1 MSEIQAVSTALAEE
15 NITES
20 NPASNPLGEN
30 AAKDSTA
37 ENGTAGGSITEGSTT
52 EDSAVRQAIE
62 NELDSTLFVQAGAGT
77 GKTTALVGRILSLV
91 RSGVDVRHI
100 AAITFTEKAA
110 SELQMRIRQKLQENA
125 EEELCQTALA
135 DLDSANIS
143 TLHSFA
149 QQILTEH
156 ALAAELPLRFEML
169 DEVASW
175 TEFMNSWEE
184 FLLALEDEHSFAFL
198 LGEEMGIRTEVL
210 KNVARQFRDNWD
222 LLEGYNAQKPQM
234 PAMSTIDLSAFSE
247 AENDF
252 YQTVANFEAQSS
264 SQPTKSA
271 MTAYE
276 KSKELKKK
284 LKAMSEAADSEDLLS
299 FTSAAF
305 DQIFD
310 QPKSGP
316 LKQKLKNEFENE
328 LRLSVRD
335 RVPELISIIR
345 SQISEAVISYLIS
358 LLAKFTLA
366 QAAARKEQGKLIFHD
381 LLVLAKNLFATKNA
395 ERIQAS
401 LHNRFRYLLIDEFQ
415 DTDPIQIE
423 LTVHIA
429 ASVGQKGGTNSQSL
443 VAAWDEL
450 EVEPGQLFFVGDPK
464 QSIYRFRRA
473 DISLYLSATERF
485 GPPLPLTA
493 NWRSTKPIIKWV
505 NQIFSELIE
514 EVRGYQS
521 GYEPLE
527 ARRKVIK
534 GDPGPPVA
542 SFGDASDLKVDEIRL
557 SEAEDVAKMIY
568 KIVREGWLVEASG
581 EVRQARLDDICILIP
596 NRSNLSHLEAVFS
609 KSHIPYRVGV
619 SNQILAA
626 SEIRDLFAVL
636 CAIDD
641 PSEELMVVTALRS
654 PAFGC
659 GDDDLYSYHKAYDHS
674 AKRPWNYLFLGDRD
688 PENSIPDL
696 QRHIVGQSLA
706 WLAKMHSMRNFS
718 SVSQLVEKVMR
729 ERCFLELAL
738 AHKNYRDIW
747 RRLRYFSDLAR
758 KFTEETGGTLG
769 EFLALLRQLGENQ
782 IQMDENIV
790 PESDHNAV
798 RIMTIHA
805 AKGLEFPIVILANMP
820 SSLCGKRRPGDV
832 IWTGQQGEAGIYF
845 KSGVTSLLYESLKDD
860 HDTHSFSESLR
871 KLYVACTRARDHL
884 AVSLHSKERDL
895 PEPVK
900 QTWAETVARTMPEN
914 KMTHYDFTETALPT
928 DGLVESEASSEFS
941 WDHQSWKTEHSKLAE
956 RSYDLGALSAS
967 AISSR
972 IYSDDVKNTEES
984 AEDETA
990 IKSYAATEDSEDAEE
1005 NPTSSEFRGTSVG
1018 RGADSFGKAVHA
1030 VLQSADLAKRE
1041 NPELLR
1047 KLAESQAG
1055 NFGVHKP
1062 EELEEICQLSE
1073 MALASKTV
1081 SEASRKKHWKEVY
1094 VAAPLANGTLVYGY
1108 IDLVF
1113 QDTNGQ
1119 MAIIDYKT
1127 AANAA
1132 TFQNS
1137 LDKYQKQLATYALA
1151 VEKSTGRLV
1160 NRCVLIV
1167 LLRQDKKAIE
1177 HKIPQEDLQIAK
1189 EIIRNNLN
1197 TSL

>member
-1 MSEIQAVSTALAEE
+1 MSEIQAASTALAED
-15 NITES
+15 NLTEGD
-20 NPASNPLGEN
+20 PAGEN
-30 AAKDSTA
+30 AAKGGTTGDSV
-37 ENGTAGGSITEGSTT
+37 T
-52 EDSAVRQAIE
+52 EDNAVRQAIE
-62 NELDSTLFVQAGAGT
+62 NELNSTLFVQAGAGT

-125 EEELCQTALA
+125 EEELCRTALA

-156 ALAAELPLRFEML
+156 ALAAKLPLRFELL

-210 KNVARQFRDNWD
+210 KNVARKFRDNWD
-222 LLEGYNAQKPQM
+222 LLEGYKTQKPQM
-234 PAMSTIDLSAFSE
+234 PTMGSIDLSAFLE
-247 AENDF
+247 AEKDIN
-252 YQTVANFEAQSS
+252 QTAANFKAQSS
-264 SQPTKSA
+264 GQSTKSA

-276 KSKELKKK
+276 KSKELKKN

-299 FTSAAF
+299 FASAAF
-305 DQIFD
+305 DRIFD
-310 QPKSGP
+310 QPKNGP
-316 LKQKLKNEFENE
+316 LKQKIKNEFERE

-335 RVPELISIIR
+335 RVPELISKIR

-366 QAAARKEQGKLIFHD
+366 QAAARKEQGRLIFHD
-381 LLVLAKNLFATKNA
+381 LLVLAKNLFASKNA

-429 ASVGQKGGTNSQSL
+429 ASVSQKGNLNSH
-443 VAAWDEL
+443 VAAWDTL
-450 EVEPGQLFFVGDPK
+450 EVKPGQLFFVGDPK

-473 DISLYLSATERF
+473 DISLYLSATKRF
-485 GPPLPLTA
+485 GPPLALTA
-493 NWRSTKPIIKWV
+493 NWRSTKSIIEWV

-514 EVRGYQS
+514 EVGGYQS

-527 ARRKVIK
+527 ARREVIK
-534 GDPGPPVA
+534 GDPGPPVS
-542 SFGDASDLKVDEIRL
+542 SFGDASDLNVNEIRL

-568 KIVREGWLVEASG
+568 KIIKEGWWVEATG

-609 KSHIPYRVGV
+609 KSQIPYRVGV

-626 SEIRDLFAVL
+626 NEIRDLFAVL

-659 GDDDLYSYHKAYDHS
+659 GDDDLYAHHKTYDHS
-674 AKRPWNYLFLGDRD
+674 SKRPWNYLFLEDLG
-688 PENSIPDL
+688 PENSNPDL
-696 QRHIVGQSLA
+696 QGYIVGESLA
-706 WLAKMHSMRNFS
+706 WLTKMHSMRNFY
-718 SVSQLVEKVMR
+718 SVSQLVEKVIR
-729 ERCFLELAL
+729 ERCLLELAL

-805 AKGLEFPIVILANMP
+805 SKGLEFPIVVLANMP
-820 SSLCGKRRPGDV
+820 SNLCGQRRPGDV
-832 IWTGQQGEAGIYF
+832 IWAGQQGEAGIYF

-884 AVSLHSKERDL
+884 VISLHRKERDL
-895 PEPVK
+895 PEPMK
-900 QTWAETVARTMPEN
+900 QTWAETVARAMPES
-914 KMTHYDFTETALPT
+914 KTTHYDLAKLDLPT
-928 DGLVESEASSEFS
+928 EGLVESEASSEF
-941 WDHQSWKTEHSKLAE
+941 DGDYQGWKTKHSELKE
-956 RSYDLGALSAS
+956 RSYDSGALSAS

-972 IYSDDVKNTEES
+972 RDDTEPKNTEEGT
-984 AEDETA
+984 EDDTPV
-990 IKSYAATEDSEDAEE
+990 KSYATTEDNQDAEE
-1005 NPTSSEFRGTSVG
+1005 NSANEEFRGTSVG
-1018 RGADSFGKAVHA
+1018 RGADSFGKAVHS
-1030 VLQSADLAKRE
+1030 VLQSLDLAKRE

-1055 NFGVHKP
+1055 SFGVHEPK
-1062 EELEEICQLSE
+1062 ELEEICQLSE
-1073 MALASKTV
+1073 MALASRTV
-1081 SEASRKKHWKEVY
+1081 SEASQKKHWKEVY
-1094 VAAPLANGTLVYGY
+1094 VAAPFTEEKLIYGY

-1113 QDTNGQ
+1113 QDDNGHLV
-1119 MAIIDYKT
+1119 IVDYKT

-1137 LDKYQKQLATYALA
+1137 LDKYQKQLAAYALA
-1151 VEKSTGRLV
+1151 VEKSTGLPV
-1160 NRCVLIV
+1160 SRCVLIV
-1167 LLRQDKKAIE
+1167 LLRQDKKAME
-1177 HKIPQEDLQIAK
+1177 HEIPQEDLQKAK
-1189 EIIRNNLN
+1189 EAVRKIA
-1197 TSL
+1197 SS

>member
-1 MSEIQAVSTALAEE
+1 MSEIQAVSTAPAEE
-15 NITES
+15 N
-20 NPASNPLGEN
+20 
-30 AAKDSTA
+30 
-37 ENGTAGGSITEGSTT
+37 ITEGSTT

-62 NELDSTLFVQAGAGT
+62 KELDSTLFVQAGAGT

-110 SELQMRIRQKLQENA
+110 SELQMRIRQKLQENS

-156 ALAAELPLRFEML
+156 ALAAGLPLRFEML

-175 TEFMNSWEE
+175 AEFMNSWEE

-222 LLEGYNAQKPQM
+222 LLEGYKAQKPQM
-234 PAMSTIDLSAFSE
+234 PAMNAIDLSAFFE
-247 AENDF
+247 AENDLN
-252 YQTVANFEAQSS
+252 QTVANFKAQSS
-264 SQPTKSA
+264 PQSAKSA
-271 MTAYE
+271 ATAYE
-276 KSKELKKK
+276 KSKELNKK

-305 DQIFD
+305 DRIFD
-310 QPKSGP
+310 QPSGP
-316 LKQKLKNEFENE
+316 LKQTLRNEFEHE

-335 RVPELISIIR
+335 RVPELISKIR
-345 SQISEAVISYLIS
+345 SQISEAVISYLVS

-366 QAAARKEQGKLIFHD
+366 QAAARKEQGRLIFHD
-381 LLVLAKNLFATKNA
+381 LLVLAKNLFASRNA

-429 ASVGQKGGTNSQSL
+429 ASVGQRGYFNSQSP
-443 VAAWDEL
+443 VAAWDTL

-485 GPPLPLTA
+485 GPPLALTA
-493 NWRSTKPIIKWV
+493 NWRSTKPIIEWV
-505 NQIFSELIE
+505 NQIFGELIE
-514 EVRGYQS
+514 EERGYQS

-534 GDPGPPVA
+534 GDPGPPVS
-542 SFGDASDLKVDEIRL
+542 SFGDASDLKVGEIRL

-568 KIVREGWLVEASG
+568 KIIKEGWLVEASG

-596 NRSNLSHLEAVFS
+596 NRSNLSHLEAVFA
-609 KSHIPYRVGV
+609 KSQIPYRVGV
-619 SNQILAA
+619 SNQVLAA

-659 GDDDLYSYHKAYDHS
+659 GDDDLYSYHKAYDDS
-674 AKRPWNYLFLGDRD
+674 SKRSWNYLFLGDRD

-696 QRHIVGQSLA
+696 REHIVGESLA
-706 WLAKMHSMRNFS
+706 WLAKTHSMRNFY

-805 AKGLEFPIVILANMP
+805 AKGLEFPIVILANTP
-820 SSLCGKRRPGDV
+820 SSLCGQRRPGDV
-832 IWTGQQGEAGIYF
+832 IWEGQQGEAGIYF
-845 KSGVTSLLYESLKDD
+845 KSGVASLLYESLKDD

-884 AVSLHSKERDL
+884 VVSLHSKERDL
-895 PEPVK
+895 PEPMK
-900 QTWAETVARTMPEN
+900 QTWAETVARAMPEN
-914 KMTHYDFTETALPT
+914 KTTHYDLTKTDLPT
-928 DGLVESEASSEFS
+928 EGLVENEASSEFS
-941 WDHQSWKTEHSKLAE
+941 WDYQSWKTEHSKLTE
-956 RSYDLGALSAS
+956 RSGNLGALSAS
-967 AISSR
+967 AISNW
-972 IYSDDVKNTEES
+972 IDDTDPKNTDDSTDSKS
-984 AEDETA
+984 AEDEA
-990 IKSYAATEDSEDAEE
+990 VAKGSAAMEDGQDAEE
-1005 NPTSSEFRGTSVG
+1005 SLTTSEFRGTSVG

-1030 VLQSADLAKRE
+1030 VLQSVDLAKRE

-1047 KLAESQAG
+1047 RLAESQVG
-1055 NFGVHKP
+1055 NFGVHKSK
-1062 EELEEICQLSE
+1062 ELDEICQLSE

-1081 SEASRKKHWKEVY
+1081 SEASQKKHWKEVY
-1094 VAAPLANGTLVYGY
+1094 VAAPISEEKLIYGY

-1113 QDTNGQ
+1113 QDANDQ

-1127 AANAA
+1127 AANSA

-1137 LDKYQKQLATYALA
+1137 VDKYQKQLAAYALA
-1151 VEKSTGRLV
+1151 IEKSTGLPV
-1160 NRCVLIV
+1160 SRCILIV
-1167 LLRQDKKAIE
+1167 LLRQEKKAIE
-1177 HKIPQEDLQIAK
+1177 HKIPQKDLQKTKDAIREIA
-1189 EIIRNNLN
+1189 
-1197 TSL
+1197 SS

>member
-1 MSEIQAVSTALAEE
+1 MSEIQAVSTAL
-15 NITES
+15 
-20 NPASNPLGEN
+20 
-30 AAKDSTA
+30 
-37 ENGTAGGSITEGSTT
+37 T
-52 EDSAVRQAIE
+52 EDNTVRQAIE
-62 NELDSTLFVQAGAGT
+62 KELNSTLFVQAGAGT

-156 ALAAELPLRFEML
+156 ALAAGLPLRFELL

-175 TEFMNSWEE
+175 AEFMNSWEE

-210 KNVARQFRDNWD
+210 KNISRQFRDNWD

-234 PAMSTIDLSAFSE
+234 PAMNAIDLSAFSE
-247 AENDF
+247 AENDLN
-252 YQTVANFEAQSS
+252 QTVANYKAQSS
-264 SQPTKSA
+264 PQPAKSA

-276 KSKELKKK
+276 KSKELNKK

-299 FTSAAF
+299 FTSYAF
-305 DQIFD
+305 DRIFD
-310 QPKSGP
+310 QPSGP
-316 LKQKLKNEFENE
+316 LKQTLKNEFEHE

-335 RVPELISIIR
+335 RVPELISKIR
-345 SQISEAVISYLIS
+345 SQISEAVISYLTS
-358 LLAKFTLA
+358 LLAKFTLS
-366 QAAARKEQGKLIFHD
+366 QAVARKEQGKLIFHD
-381 LLVLAKNLFATKNA
+381 LLVLAKNLFASENA
-395 ERIQAS
+395 ERIQAN
-401 LHNRFRYLLIDEFQ
+401 LHNRFKYLLIDEFQ

-429 ASVGQKGGTNSQSL
+429 ASVGQRGHLNSQSP
-443 VAAWDEL
+443 VAAWDTL

-485 GPPLPLTA
+485 GPPLALTA
-493 NWRSTKPIIKWV
+493 NWRSTRSIIEWV
-505 NQIFSELIE
+505 NQIFGELIE
-514 EVRGYQS
+514 EVHGYQS

-527 ARRKVIK
+527 ARREVIK
-534 GDPGPPVA
+534 GDPGPPVS
-542 SFGDASDLKVDEIRL
+542 SFGDASDLKVGEIRL

-568 KIVREGWLVEASG
+568 KIIKEGWQVEASG

-609 KSHIPYRVGV
+609 KSQIPYRVGV
-619 SNQILAA
+619 SNQVLAA
-626 SEIRDLFAVL
+626 SQIRDLFAVL

-659 GDDDLYSYHKAYDHS
+659 GDDDLYSYHKAYDDS
-674 AKRPWNYLFLGDRD
+674 SKPPWNYLFLEARD

-696 QRHIVGQSLA
+696 REHIVGDSLA
-706 WLAKMHSMRNFS
+706 WLAKMHSMRNFY

-758 KFTEETGGTLG
+758 QFSEETGGTLG

-805 AKGLEFPIVILANMP
+805 AKGLEFPIVVLANMP
-820 SSLCGKRRPGDV
+820 SSLCGQRRPGDV
-832 IWTGQQGEAGIYF
+832 IWEGQQGEAGIYF

-860 HDTHSFSESLR
+860 HDTHAFSEALR

-884 AVSLHSKERDL
+884 VVSLHSKERDL
-895 PEPVK
+895 PEPMK
-900 QTWAETVARTMPEN
+900 QTWAETVARAMPEN
-914 KMTHYDFTETALPT
+914 KTTHYDFT
-928 DGLVESEASSEFS
+928 
-941 WDHQSWKTEHSKLAE
+941 
-956 RSYDLGALSAS
+956 
-967 AISSR
+967 
-972 IYSDDVKNTEES
+972 
-984 AEDETA
+984 
-990 IKSYAATEDSEDAEE
+990 
-1005 NPTSSEFRGTSVG
+1005 
-1018 RGADSFGKAVHA
+1018 
-1030 VLQSADLAKRE
+1030 
-1041 NPELLR
+1041 
-1047 KLAESQAG
+1047 
-1055 NFGVHKP
+1055 
-1062 EELEEICQLSE
+1062 
-1073 MALASKTV
+1073 
-1081 SEASRKKHWKEVY
+1081 
-1094 VAAPLANGTLVYGY
+1094 
-1108 IDLVF
+1108 
-1113 QDTNGQ
+1113 
-1119 MAIIDYKT
+1119 
-1127 AANAA
+1127 
-1132 TFQNS
+1132 
-1137 LDKYQKQLATYALA
+1137 
-1151 VEKSTGRLV
+1151 
-1160 NRCVLIV
+1160 
-1167 LLRQDKKAIE
+1167 
-1177 HKIPQEDLQIAK
+1177 
-1189 EIIRNNLN
+1189 
-1197 TSL
+1197 

>member
-1 MSEIQAVSTALAEE
+1 MSEIQAASTALAAE

-20 NPASNPLGEN
+20 NPTGEN
-30 AAKDSTA
+30 AAKS
-37 ENGTAGGSITEGSTT
+37 GTTGDSITE
-52 EDSAVRQAIE
+52 DNAVRQAIE
-62 NELDSTLFVQAGAGT
+62 NELNSTLFVQAGAGT

-125 EEELCQTALA
+125 EEELCRTALA

-156 ALAAELPLRFEML
+156 ALAAGLPLRFELL

-222 LLEGYNAQKPQM
+222 LLEGYKTQKPQM
-234 PAMSTIDLSAFSE
+234 PTMGAIDLSAFLE
-247 AENDF
+247 AENDLN
-252 YQTVANFEAQSS
+252 QTAANFKAQSS
-264 SQPTKSA
+264 EQSTKSA
-271 MTAYE
+271 MNAYE
-276 KSKELKKK
+276 KSKELKKN

-305 DQIFD
+305 DRIFD
-310 QPKSGP
+310 QPKGGP
-316 LKQKLKNEFENE
+316 LKQKLKNEFEHE

-335 RVPELISIIR
+335 RVPELISKIR

-381 LLVLAKNLFATKNA
+381 LLVLAKNLFTSKNA
-395 ERIQAS
+395 KRIQAS

-429 ASVGQKGGTNSQSL
+429 ASVSQSRHPNSH
-443 VAAWDEL
+443 VAAWDTL

-485 GPPLPLTA
+485 GPPLALTA
-493 NWRSTKPIIKWV
+493 NWRSTKSIIEWV
-505 NQIFSELIE
+505 NQIFDELIE
-514 EVRGYQS
+514 EIRGYQS

-527 ARRKVIK
+527 ARREVIK
-534 GDPGPPVA
+534 GDPGPPVS
-542 SFGDASDLKVDEIRL
+542 SFGNASDLNVDDIRF

-568 KIVREGWLVEASG
+568 KIIKEGWLVEATG
-581 EVRQARLDDICILIP
+581 EIRQARLDDICILIP

-609 KSHIPYRVGV
+609 KSQIPYRVGV

-659 GDDDLYSYHKAYDHS
+659 GDDDLYSYHKAYDYS
-674 AKRPWNYLFLGDRD
+674 SKRPWNYLFLEDRD
-688 PENSIPDL
+688 PENSSPDL
-696 QRHIVGQSLA
+696 RGHIVEESLA
-706 WLAKMHSMRNFS
+706 WLAKMHSVRNFY
-718 SVSQLVEKVMR
+718 SVSQLVEKVIR
-729 ERCFLELAL
+729 ERCLLELAL

-805 AKGLEFPIVILANMP
+805 SKGLEFPIVILANMP
-820 SSLCGKRRPGDV
+820 SNLCGQRRPGDV
-832 IWTGQQGEAGIYF
+832 IWAGQQGEAGIYF
-845 KSGVTSLLYESLKDD
+845 KSGVASLLYESLKDD

-884 AVSLHSKERDL
+884 IISLHRKERDL
-895 PEPVK
+895 PEPMK
-900 QTWAETVARTMPEN
+900 QTWAETVARAMPEN
-914 KMTHYDFTETALPT
+914 KTTHYDLAKLDLRTE
-928 DGLVESEASSEFS
+928 GLVESEASSEFS
-941 WDHQSWKTEHSKLAE
+941 WDYQSWKTEHSELTY

-972 IYSDDVKNTEES
+972 KDDTDPKSTDES
-984 AEDETA
+984 AEDA
-990 IKSYAATEDSEDAEE
+990 AVAKGYAATEGIQDSEE
-1005 NPTSSEFRGTSVG
+1005 NSANEEFRGTSVG

-1030 VLQSADLAKRE
+1030 VLQSLDLAKRE

-1055 NFGVHKP
+1055 SFGVHEPK
-1062 EELEEICQLSE
+1062 ELEEICLLSE

-1081 SEASRKKHWKEVY
+1081 SEASQAKHWKEVY
-1094 VAAPLANGTLVYGY
+1094 VAAPFTEEKLIYGY

-1113 QDTNGQ
+1113 QDDNGNLV
-1119 MAIIDYKT
+1119 IVDYKT

-1137 LDKYQKQLATYALA
+1137 LDKYQKQLAAYALA
-1151 VEKSTGRLV
+1151 VEKSTGLPV
-1160 NRCVLIV
+1160 SRCVLIV
-1167 LLRQDKKAIE
+1167 LLRQDKEAME
-1177 HKIPQEDLQIAK
+1177 HEIPQEELQKAK
-1189 EIIRNNLN
+1189 EAIRKIA
-1197 TSL
+1197 SS

>member
-1 MSEIQAVSTALAEE
+1 MSEIQTVSTAPPEE
-15 NITES
+15 N
-20 NPASNPLGEN
+20 A
-30 AAKDSTA
+30 
-37 ENGTAGGSITEGSTT
+37 T

-62 NELDSTLFVQAGAGT
+62 KELNSTLFVQAGAGT

-156 ALAAELPLRFEML
+156 ALAAGLPLRFELL

-184 FLLALEDEHSFAFL
+184 FLLALEDEHSSAFL

-222 LLEGYNAQKPQM
+222 LLESYKTQKPQM
-234 PAMSTIDLSAFSE
+234 PTMSAIDLSAFLE
-247 AENDF
+247 AETDLN
-252 YQTVANFEAQSS
+252 QTVANFKAQSS
-264 SQPTKSA
+264 SQPAKSA
-271 MTAYE
+271 MNAYE
-276 KSKELKKK
+276 KSKELNKK

-305 DQIFD
+305 DRIFD

-316 LKQKLKNEFENE
+316 LKQKLRNEFEHE

-345 SQISEAVISYLIS
+345 SQISEAVISYLTW
-358 LLAKFTLA
+358 LLAEFTLA

-381 LLVLAKNLFATKNA
+381 LLVLAKNLFAARNA

-429 ASVGQKGGTNSQSL
+429 ASVGQKGPLNSQSP
-443 VAAWDEL
+443 VAAWDTL

-485 GPPLPLTA
+485 GPPLALTA
-493 NWRSTKPIIKWV
+493 NWRSTKSIIEWV
-505 NQIFSELIE
+505 NQIFGELIE
-514 EVRGYQS
+514 EVHGYQS

-527 ARRKVIK
+527 ARREVIK
-534 GDPGPPVA
+534 GDPGPPVS
-542 SFGDASDLKVDEIRL
+542 SFGSASDLKVDEIRL
-557 SEAEDVAKMIY
+557 SEGQDTAKMIY
-568 KIVREGWLVEASG
+568 KIIKEGWLVEASG

-609 KSHIPYRVGV
+609 KSQIPYRVGV

-659 GDDDLYSYHKAYDHS
+659 GDDDLYSYHKAYDDS
-674 AKRPWNYLFLGDRD
+674 SKRPWNYLFLGDRD
-688 PENSIPDL
+688 PKNSIPDPL
-696 QRHIVGQSLA
+696 GHIVGESLA
-706 WLAKMHSMRNFS
+706 WLEKMHSMRNFY

-729 ERCFLELAL
+729 ERCCLELAL

-758 KFTEETGGTLG
+758 KFTYETGGTLG
-769 EFLALLRQLGENQ
+769 EFLALLSQLGENQ

-820 SSLCGKRRPGDV
+820 SSLCGQRRPGDV
-832 IWTGQQGEAGIYF
+832 IWAEQQEEAGIYF

-860 HDTHSFSESLR
+860 HDTHAFSESLR

-884 AVSLHSKERDL
+884 VVSLHRKERDL
-895 PEPVK
+895 PDPMK
-900 QTWAETVARTMPEN
+900 QTWAETVARAMPEN
-914 KMTHYDFTETALPT
+914 KTTHYDLAKPGLPT
-928 DGLVESEASSEFS
+928 EGLVESEASSEFS
-941 WDHQSWKTEHSKLAE
+941 WDYQSWKTEHSKLTE
-956 RSYDLGALSAS
+956 RSYVSGAFSAS
-967 AISSR
+967 AISNR
-972 IYSDDVKNTEES
+972 IDDTENTYESVKYDVV
-984 AEDETA
+984 A
-990 IKSYAATEDSEDAEE
+990 KGYAAKEDSQDAEE
-1005 NPTSSEFRGTSVG
+1005 SSTNSEFRGTSVG

-1030 VLQSADLAKRE
+1030 VLQSVDLAKRE
-1041 NPELLR
+1041 NSEMLR

-1055 NFGVHKP
+1055 NFGVHKSK
-1062 EELEEICQLSE
+1062 ELDEICQLSK

-1081 SEASRKKHWKEVY
+1081 LEASQKKHWKEVY
-1094 VAAPLANGTLVYGY
+1094 VAAPIAEEKLIYGY
-1108 IDLVF
+1108 IDLIF
-1113 QDTNGQ
+1113 QDANGHL
-1119 MAIIDYKT
+1119 AIIDYKT

-1137 LDKYQKQLATYALA
+1137 IDKYQKQLAAYALA
-1151 VEKSTGRLV
+1151 VEKSTGILV
-1160 NRCVLIV
+1160 SRCILIV
-1167 LLRQDKKAIE
+1167 LLRQEKKATE
-1177 HKIPQEDLQIAK
+1177 HEIPQEDLQK
-1189 EIIRNNLN
+1189 TREVIRNILN
-1197 TSL
+1197 TPL

>member
-1 MSEIQAVSTALAEE
+1 MSEIQAASTTLAEE
-15 NITES
+15 NITAS
-20 NPASNPLGEN
+20 NPAGEN
-30 AAKDSTA
+30 AAKD
-37 ENGTAGGSITEGSTT
+37 GTTGDSITE
-52 EDSAVRQAIE
+52 DDAVRQAIE
-62 NELDSTLFVQAGAGT
+62 TELNSTLFVQAGAGT

-91 RSGVDVRHI
+91 KSGVDVRHI

-125 EEELCQTALA
+125 EEELCRTALA

-156 ALAAELPLRFEML
+156 ALAAGLPLRFELL

-222 LLEGYNAQKPQM
+222 LLEGYKAQKPQM
-234 PAMSTIDLSAFSE
+234 PKMGTIDLSAFFE
-247 AENDF
+247 AENDLN
-252 YQTVANFEAQSS
+252 QTAANFKAQSS
-264 SQPTKSA
+264 EQSTKSA
-271 MTAYE
+271 RTAYE
-276 KSKELKKK
+276 KSIYLKEQ
-284 LKAMSEAADSEDLLS
+284 LKAMSEAVASEDLLS

-305 DQIFD
+305 DPIFD
-310 QPKSGP
+310 QPKNGP
-316 LKQKLKNEFENE
+316 LKQKLRNEFEHE

-335 RVPELISIIR
+335 RVPELISKIR

-366 QAAARKEQGKLIFHD
+366 QAAARKDQGKLIFHD
-381 LLVLAKNLFATKNA
+381 LLALAKNLFASRNA
-395 ERIQAS
+395 ERIHAS

-429 ASVGQKGGTNSQSL
+429 ASVGQERHPNSHSADSHEADSDGSSL
-443 VAAWDEL
+443 AAAWDIL

-485 GPPLPLTA
+485 GPPLALTA
-493 NWRSTKPIIKWV
+493 NWRSTKSIIEWV

-527 ARRKVIK
+527 ARREVIK
-534 GDPGPPVA
+534 DDLGPPVS
-542 SFGDASDLKVDEIRL
+542 SFGDASDLNVNEIRL

-568 KIVREGWLVEASG
+568 KIIKDGWLVEASG

-609 KSHIPYRVGV
+609 KSQIPYRVGV
-619 SNQILAA
+619 SNQILTA

-659 GDDDLYSYHKAYDHS
+659 GDDDLYSYHKAYDRS
-674 AKRPWNYLFLGDRD
+674 SKRPWNYLFLGDGSL
-688 PENSIPDL
+688 ENSILDL
-696 QRHIVGQSLA
+696 RGHIVGESLA
-706 WLAKMHSMRNFS
+706 WLAEMHSMRNFY
-718 SVSQLVEKVMR
+718 SVSQLVEKVIR
-729 ERCFLELAL
+729 ERCLLELAL
-738 AHKNYRDIW
+738 AYKNYRDIW

-758 KFTEETGGTLG
+758 KFAEETGGTLG

-805 AKGLEFPIVILANMP
+805 SKGLEFPIVILANMP
-820 SSLCGKRRPGDV
+820 SSLCGQRRSGDV
-832 IWTGQQGEAGIYF
+832 VWAGQQGEAGIYF
-845 KSGVTSLLYESLKDD
+845 KSGVTSLLYENLKDD

-884 AVSLHSKERDL
+884 VISLHRKERDL
-895 PEPVK
+895 PEPMK
-900 QTWAETVARTMPEN
+900 QTWAETVARAMPES
-914 KMTHYDFTETALPT
+914 KTTHYDFAKTDLPT
-928 DGLVESEASSEFS
+928 EGLVESEASSEFS
-941 WDHQSWKTEHSKLAE
+941 LDYQSWKTEHSKLTE
-956 RSYDLGALSAS
+956 RSSDSGALSAS

-972 IYSDDVKNTEES
+972 IDDTDPKTTEKS
-984 AEDETA
+984 TEDDA
-990 IKSYAATEDSEDAEE
+990 VAKGYAATEDIQDSEE
-1005 NPTSSEFRGTSVG
+1005 NSTNEEFRGTSVG

-1030 VLQSADLAKRE
+1030 VLQSLDLARRE

-1055 NFGVHKP
+1055 NFGVHESEDLK
-1062 EELEEICQLSE
+1062 EICLLSE
-1073 MALASKTV
+1073 IALASKTV
-1081 SEASRKKHWKEVY
+1081 LEASQKKHWKEVY
-1094 VAAPLANGTLVYGY
+1094 VAAPFTEEKLIYGY

-1113 QDTNGQ
+1113 QDSNGQ
-1119 MAIIDYKT
+1119 LVIVDYKT
-1127 AANAA
+1127 AANAE

-1137 LDKYQKQLATYALA
+1137 LDKYQKQLAAYALA
-1151 VEKSTGRLV
+1151 VEKSTGMAV
-1160 NRCVLIV
+1160 SRCVLIV
-1167 LLRQDKKAIE
+1167 LLRQDKEVME
-1177 HKIPQEDLQIAK
+1177 HKIPPEDLQKAK
-1189 EIIRNNLN
+1189 EAIRNNLN